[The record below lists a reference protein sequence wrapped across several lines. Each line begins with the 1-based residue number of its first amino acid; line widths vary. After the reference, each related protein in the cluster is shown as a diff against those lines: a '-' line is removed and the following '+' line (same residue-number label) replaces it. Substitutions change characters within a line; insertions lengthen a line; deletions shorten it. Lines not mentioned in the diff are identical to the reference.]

1 MPLLNHFREPAS
13 EDFPWTSHNT
23 LWVAEIVGALNHSLP
38 RDRYRAF
45 ANRHLSIDIA
55 ADIAEF
61 DLRPQAQAARGNG
74 GIANA
79 GIALASFTASAM
91 QTMPAIFPDDIEI
104 HINDARNRRKLVAVI
119 EMVSPANKKEKP
131 ERDAFVAKCA
141 AYLHKGIGLMIV
153 DVVTER
159 KANLHD
165 EMLKFLEQS
174 ETFAMKPPARIY
186 VTSYRPVRRRKK
198 DLIDLWK
205 FPLQIDEPLPTAPL
219 CLTGGP
225 IHPLDLES
233 TYLTA
238 LDKGGMAP
246 GHQ

>member
-1 MPLLNHFREPAS
+1 MPLLDHFREPAS
-13 EDFPWTSHNT
+13 EDYPWTSHNT

-38 RDRYRAF
+38 HDRYRAF
-45 ANRHLSIDIA
+45 ANCHLSSDIA
-55 ADIAEF
+55 ADVAEF
-61 DLRPQAQAARGNG
+61 ELTPREARGNG
-74 GIANA
+74 GIAV
-79 GIALASFTASAM
+79 ASFTASAM

-104 HINDARNRRKLVAVI
+104 HVADARNRRRLVAVI
-119 EMVSPANKKEKP
+119 EIVSPANKKEKP

-165 EMLKFLEQS
+165 ELLKFLEQS
-174 ETFAMKPPARIY
+174 DTFAMKPPSRIY

-205 FPLQIDEPLPTAPL
+205 WTLRIDEPLPTAPL

-225 IHPLDLES
+225 LHPLDLES
-233 TYLTA
+233 TYMAA
-238 LDKGGMAP
+238 LDNGGMDA
-246 GHQ
+246 GNG